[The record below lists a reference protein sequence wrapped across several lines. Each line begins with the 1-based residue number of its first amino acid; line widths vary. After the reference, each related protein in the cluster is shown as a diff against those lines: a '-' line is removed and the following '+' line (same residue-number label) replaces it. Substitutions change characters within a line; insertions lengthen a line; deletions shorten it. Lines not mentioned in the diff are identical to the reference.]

1 MYKVLH
7 KDTIKSKPP
16 PPLSLAK
23 RDYASNHD
31 RTENFQYLSLQAEN
45 LLPMACYLH
54 VSMIL
59 PPLMC
64 AACSATARTGGCK
77 RTRYLWPLPT
87 CVHATP
93 SVLSSFRQK
102 FNTKRALFL
111 HLSPTLPQKIDSREG
126 WFWCKRGTIVN
137 AGKMNIYF
145 KEPQFALDFRLFG
158 AKHTAFCR

>member
-1 MYKVLH
+1 
-7 KDTIKSKPP
+7 
-16 PPLSLAK
+16 
-23 RDYASNHD
+23 
-31 RTENFQYLSLQAEN
+31 
-45 LLPMACYLH
+45 MACYLH

-64 AACSATARTGGCK
+64 AACPATARTGGCK

-126 WFWCKRGTIVN
+126 LFWCKKGLV
-137 AGKMNIYF
+137 AKVGKMNFYL
-145 KEPQFALDFRLFG
+145 KETVFAPVFGLFAAKRTAFWYKTQCILVLNAVRFG
-158 AKHTAFCR
+158 AKRLAF